1 MSQDVPLGENPELEE
16 LQRTIAN
23 LRGEIA
29 HLQTQKAQLLEDLP
43 RVLQDSL
50 GVYEQRKQELQ
61 DQITVLQ
68 RKLERIQQ
76 EMKTTYA
83 GVSQDIAV
91 RVQGFRDYL
100 VGSLQDLVTSVE
112 KLPLLPAPAPTV
124 VETPAPKP
132 PETPPLTEE
141 VFADYKE
148 KITQLLDRYRTMPDY
163 YGPAW
168 KLRRTF
174 EKVHS
179 DRVADWFF
187 KLAGRGA
194 VPSLGTRLQNV
205 LVASAATSVLRVLY
219 GNKVKLL
226 ILATSPERLG
236 EWRRGLQDC
245 LGINRDAFGPDRGV
259 TLFEDA
265 EPLVDKGEKML
276 KENLM
281 PFVIVDESE
290 EFIAVEMLKF
300 PLLMCFAR
308 DRNAKPAFRDFDF

>member
-1 MSQDVPLGENPELEE
+1 MSMENDAPANLEHSIDELKAEIAQLKEE
-16 LQRTIAN
+16 KALLIASQTKDLQRA
-23 LRGEIA
+23 
-29 HLQTQKAQLLEDLP
+29 
-43 RVLQDSL
+43 LQDSL

-68 RKLERIQQ
+68 RKLDRIQQ

-100 VGSLQDLVTSVE
+100 VGSLQELVTTVE
-112 KLPLLPAPAPTV
+112 KLELVPAPPQPLP
-124 VETPAPKP
+124 VEQPKP
-132 PETPPLTEE
+132 KEVPPIAEE
-141 VFADYKE
+141 VFEDYKE
-148 KITQLLDRYRTMPDY
+148 KINQLLDRYRTMPDY

-174 EKVHS
+174 EKIHS
-179 DRVADWFF
+179 DRVGDWFF

-194 VPSLGTRLQNV
+194 VQSMGTRLQNI
-205 LVASAATSVLRVLY
+205 LVASAAVSILRVLY
-219 GNKVKLL
+219 GNKVRLL

-245 LGINRDAFGPDRGV
+245 LGINRDVFGPDRGV
-259 TLFEDA
+259 TLFEDP
-265 EPLVDKGEKML
+265 EPLIDKGEKMM

-290 EFIAVEMLKF
+290 EFIFVEMLKF
-300 PLLMCFAR
+300 PLLMCFAKDR
-308 DRNAKPAFRDFDF
+308 DAKTSFSRDFDF

>member
-1 MSQDVPLGENPELEE
+1 MTSDVPALDQPEVTE
-16 LQRTIAN
+16 LQATIAE
-23 LRGEIA
+23 LKAEIA
-29 HLQTQKAQLLEDLP
+29 QLQAQKAQLLEDLP
-43 RVLQDSL
+43 RVLQESL
-50 GVYEQRKQELQ
+50 STYEQRKQELQ

-112 KLPLLPAPAPTV
+112 KLPLLPAPPPPQEAP
-124 VETPAPKP
+124 PAPKP
-132 PETPPLTEE
+132 PETPPLAEE
-141 VFADYKE
+141 VFADYRE
-148 KITQLLDRYRTMPDY
+148 KITQLLERYRTMPDY

-194 VPSLGTRLQNV
+194 VPSMGTRLQNV
-205 LVASAATSVLRVLY
+205 LVAAAATSVLRVLY
-219 GNKVKLL
+219 GNKVRLL
-226 ILATSPERLG
+226 VLATSPERLG

-245 LGINRDAFGPDRGV
+245 LGIGRDAFGPDRGV

-265 EPLVDKGEKML
+265 EPLVDKGEKMQQ
-276 KENLM
+276 ENLM

>member
-1 MSQDVPLGENPELEE
+1 MSMENDAPVDLERSVQALKAE
-16 LQRTIAN
+16 IEQLQQQKNQLIASQVADLQRA
-23 LRGEIA
+23 
-29 HLQTQKAQLLEDLP
+29 
-43 RVLQDSL
+43 LQDSL
-50 GVYEQRKQELQ
+50 QIYEQRKQELQ

-68 RKLERIQQ
+68 RKLDRINQ

-100 VGSLQDLVTSVE
+100 AGSLQDLVTSVE
-112 KLPLLPAPAPTV
+112 KLELIPPPPPP
-124 VETPAPKP
+124 VEPPPP
-132 PETPPLTEE
+132 PEVPPLTED

-148 KITQLLDRYRTMPDY
+148 KINQLLDRYRTMPDY

-174 EKVHS
+174 EKIHS
-179 DRVADWFF
+179 DRVSDWFF

-194 VPSLGTRLQNV
+194 VPSMGTRLQNI
-205 LVASAATSVLRVLY
+205 LVASAAVSILRVLY

-245 LGINRDAFGPDRGV
+245 LGISRDVFGPDRGI
-259 TLFEDA
+259 TLFEDP
-265 EPLVDKGEKML
+265 EPLVDKGEKMM

-290 EFIAVEMLKF
+290 ETILVEMLQF
-300 PLLMCFAR
+300 PLLMCFAKER
-308 DRNAKPAFRDFDF
+308 RLKASFSRDFDF

>member
-1 MSQDVPLGENPELEE
+1 MSMENDAPVDLERSVQALKAE
-16 LQRTIAN
+16 IEQLQQQKNQLIASQVADLQRA
-23 LRGEIA
+23 
-29 HLQTQKAQLLEDLP
+29 
-43 RVLQDSL
+43 LQDSL
-50 GVYEQRKQELQ
+50 QIYEQRKQELQ

-68 RKLERIQQ
+68 RKLDRINQ

-100 VGSLQDLVTSVE
+100 AGSLQDLVTSVE
-112 KLPLLPAPAPTV
+112 KLELIPPPPPP
-124 VETPAPKP
+124 VEPPPP
-132 PETPPLTEE
+132 PEVPPLTED

-148 KITQLLDRYRTMPDY
+148 KINQLLDRYRTMPDY

-174 EKVHS
+174 EKIHS
-179 DRVADWFF
+179 DRVSDWFF

-194 VPSLGTRLQNV
+194 VPSMGTRLQNI
-205 LVASAATSVLRVLY
+205 LVASAAVSILRVLY

-245 LGINRDAFGPDRGV
+245 LGISRDVFGPDRGI
-259 TLFEDA
+259 TLFEDP
-265 EPLVDKGEKML
+265 EPLVDKGEKMM

-290 EFIAVEMLKF
+290 ETILVEMLQF
-300 PLLMCFAR
+300 PLLMGFAKER
-308 DRNAKPAFRDFDF
+308 RLKASFSRDFDF

>member
-1 MSQDVPLGENPELEE
+1 MSMENDAPVDLERSVQALKAE
-16 LQRTIAN
+16 IEQLQQQKNQLIASQVADLQRA
-23 LRGEIA
+23 
-29 HLQTQKAQLLEDLP
+29 
-43 RVLQDSL
+43 LQDSL
-50 GVYEQRKQELQ
+50 QIYEQRKQELQ

-68 RKLERIQQ
+68 RKLDRINQ

-100 VGSLQDLVTSVE
+100 AGSLQDLVTSVE
-112 KLPLLPAPAPTV
+112 KLELIPPPPPP
-124 VETPAPKP
+124 VEPPPP
-132 PETPPLTEE
+132 PEVPPLTED

-148 KITQLLDRYRTMPDY
+148 KINQLLDRYRTMPDY

-174 EKVHS
+174 EKIHS
-179 DRVADWFF
+179 DRVSDWFF

-194 VPSLGTRLQNV
+194 VPSMGTRLQNI
-205 LVASAATSVLRVLY
+205 LVASAAVSILRVLY

-245 LGINRDAFGPDRGV
+245 LGISRDVFGPDRGI
-259 TLFEDA
+259 TLFEDP
-265 EPLVDKGEKML
+265 EPLVDKGEKMM

-290 EFIAVEMLKF
+290 ETILVEMLQF
-300 PLLMCFAR
+300 PLLMCFAKER
-308 DRNAKPAFRDFDF
+308 GLKASFSRDFDF

>member
-1 MSQDVPLGENPELEE
+1 MSMENDAPANLERSIDELKAEIAQLEE
-16 LQRTIAN
+16 QKALLIASQAKDLQRA
-23 LRGEIA
+23 
-29 HLQTQKAQLLEDLP
+29 
-43 RVLQDSL
+43 LQDSL
-50 GVYEQRKQELQ
+50 GIYEQRKQELQ
-61 DQITVLQ
+61 GQITVLQ
-68 RKLERIQQ
+68 RKLDRIQQ

-112 KLPLLPAPAPTV
+112 KLELVPSPAPPLPAEQPKAKEVPPPA
-124 VETPAPKP
+124 
-132 PETPPLTEE
+132 EE
-141 VFADYKE
+141 VFDDYKE
-148 KITQLLDRYRTMPDY
+148 KISQLLDRYRTMPDY

-174 EKVHS
+174 EKIHS

-194 VPSLGTRLQNV
+194 VQSMGTRLQNI
-205 LVASAATSVLRVLY
+205 LVAAAAVSILRVIY
-219 GNKVKLL
+219 GNKVRLL

-259 TLFEDA
+259 TLFEDP
-265 EPLVDKGEKML
+265 EPLVDKGEKMM

-281 PFVIVDESE
+281 PFVLVDESE
-290 EFIAVEMLKF
+290 EFIFVEMLKF
-300 PLLMCFAR
+300 PLLMCFAKDR
-308 DRNAKPAFRDFDF
+308 DTKPSFSRDFDF

>member
-1 MSQDVPLGENPELEE
+1 MSMENDAPVDLERSVQALKAE
-16 LQRTIAN
+16 IEQLQQQKNQLIASQVADLQRA
-23 LRGEIA
+23 
-29 HLQTQKAQLLEDLP
+29 
-43 RVLQDSL
+43 LQDSL
-50 GVYEQRKQELQ
+50 QIYEQRKQELQ

-68 RKLERIQQ
+68 RKLDRINQ

-100 VGSLQDLVTSVE
+100 AGSLQDLVTSVE
-112 KLPLLPAPAPTV
+112 KLELIPPPPPP
-124 VETPAPKP
+124 VEPPPP
-132 PETPPLTEE
+132 PEVPPLTED

-148 KITQLLDRYRTMPDY
+148 KINQLLDRYRTMPDY

-174 EKVHS
+174 EKIHS
-179 DRVADWFF
+179 DRVSDWFF

-194 VPSLGTRLQNV
+194 VPSMGTRLQNI
-205 LVASAATSVLRVLY
+205 LVASAAVSILRVLY

-245 LGINRDAFGPDRGV
+245 LGISRDVFGPDRGI
-259 TLFEDA
+259 TLFEDP
-265 EPLVDKGEKML
+265 EPLVDKGEKMM
-276 KENLM
+276 KENLI

-290 EFIAVEMLKF
+290 ETILVEMLQF
-300 PLLMCFAR
+300 PLLMGFAKER
-308 DRNAKPAFRDFDF
+308 RLKASFSRDFDF

>member
-1 MSQDVPLGENPELEE
+1 MPMENDACEDLQRSIVELKAEIAE
-16 LQRTIAN
+16 LQ
-23 LRGEIA
+23 
-29 HLQTQKAQLLEDLP
+29 QQKAQLIATQTEA
-43 RVLQDSL
+43 LQQSL
-50 GVYEQRKQELQ
+50 QASLSLYEQKKQELQ
-61 DQITVLQ
+61 DQINVLQ
-68 RKLERIQQ
+68 RKAERIQQ
-76 EMKTTYA
+76 EMRTTYA

-112 KLPLLPAPAPTV
+112 KLELVPVPSA
-124 VETPAPKP
+124 TPAPEVP
-132 PETPPLTEE
+132 ARQEVPLLAED
-141 VFADYKE
+141 VFDDYKE

-187 KLAGRGA
+187 KAAGRGA
-194 VPSLGTRLQNV
+194 VSSMGTRLQNI
-205 LVASAATSVLRVLY
+205 LVAAAAVSVLRVLY
-219 GNKVKLL
+219 GNRVKLL

-245 LGINRDAFGPDRGV
+245 LGVSRDVFGPDRGI
-259 TLFEDA
+259 TLFEDP

-276 KENLM
+276 KEDLL
-281 PFVIVDESE
+281 PLVIIDESE
-290 EFIAVEMLKF
+290 EFIFVEMLKF
-300 PLLMCFAR
+300 PLLMCFAK
-308 DRNAKPAFRDFDF
+308 DRNAKTSYSRDFDF

>member
-1 MSQDVPLGENPELEE
+1 MTSDVPALDQPELTQ
-16 LQRTIAN
+16 LQATIAE
-23 LRGEIA
+23 LKAEIA
-29 HLQTQKAQLLEDLP
+29 QLQAQKAQLLEDLP
-43 RVLQDSL
+43 RVLQESL
-50 GVYEQRKQELQ
+50 STYEQRKQDLQ

-112 KLPLLPAPAPTV
+112 KLPLLPAPPPPPEAP
-124 VETPAPKP
+124 PKP
-132 PETPPLTEE
+132 PETPPLAEE
-141 VFADYKE
+141 IFADYRE
-148 KITQLLDRYRTMPDY
+148 KITQLLERYRTMPDY

-194 VPSLGTRLQNV
+194 VPSMGTRLQNV
-205 LVASAATSVLRVLY
+205 LVAAAATSVLRVLY
-219 GNKVKLL
+219 GNKVRLL
-226 ILATSPERLG
+226 VLATSPERLG

-245 LGINRDAFGPDRGV
+245 LGIGRDAFGPDRGV

-265 EPLVDKGEKML
+265 EPLVDKGEKMRQ
-276 KENLM
+276 ENLM